1 MKGEIIMTE
10 NLQSLRFAG
19 AGTVPAGRYDAI
31 SAAGSVHINGEVY
44 CNTLSGAGSVC
55 GSGRLVCEQSVSTS
69 GSMLFSGDVKCCE
82 KFFTSGSAHIDGNI
96 ESGEI
101 KSAGSFSAH
110 SVSAGVVKLSGSMT
124 ISNGVEC
131 DTAKLS
137 GGGKI
142 GGLLN
147 AETVEI
153 EFNGNGKLE
162 IADIGCSQITVTDK
176 GTAVKRGLFG
186 RSKLPSHLSVGTI
199 EGESIYLESTDAD
212 TVKGTTVKIG
222 PNCKIDYLEYS
233 DSYECDET
241 SQVSQATKI

>member
-10 NLQSLRFAG
+10 NLQSFRFAG
-19 AGTVPAGRYDAI
+19 AGTVPAGHYDAI
-31 SAAGSVHINGEVY
+31 STAGSVRINGEVY
-44 CNTLSGAGSVC
+44 CNTLSGSGSIH
-55 GSGRLVCEQSVSTS
+55 GSGKLVCEQSISTS
-69 GSMLFSGDVKCCE
+69 GSLHFNGDVKCGE

-101 KSAGSFSAH
+101 KSSGSFSAH
-110 SVSAGVVKLSGSMT
+110 SVSAGVVKLSGAMT

-131 DTAKLS
+131 DTTKLS

-147 AETVEI
+147 AETVTI
-153 EFNGNGKLE
+153 EFNGDGRLE

-176 GTAVKRGLFG
+176 GADAKRGLFG
-186 RSKLPSHLSVGTI
+186 RHKSPSHLSVGTI
-199 EGESIYLESTDAD
+199 EGDSIYLESTVAD
-212 TVKGTTVKIG
+212 TVKGATVKIG

>member
-1 MKGEIIMTE
+1 MKGEIIMAE

-19 AGTVPAGRYDAI
+19 AGTVPSGRYDHI

-44 CNTLSGAGSVC
+44 CNNM
-55 GSGRLVCEQSVSTS
+55 STS
-69 GSMLFSGDVKCCE
+69 GSLHGSGSIVCEQTIATSGSMHFNGDVKCGE
-82 KFFTSGSAHIDGNI
+82 KFATSGSAHIDGNV
-96 ESGEI
+96 ESNVI
-101 KSAGSFSAH
+101 KSAGSFTAN
-110 SVSAGVVKLSGSMT
+110 SVFAGVVKLSGSMT

-153 EFNGNGKLE
+153 EFNGDGKLD

-176 GTAVKRGLFG
+176 GAAKKGLFG
-186 RSKLPSHLSVGTI
+186 RSKSSSQLVVGNI
-199 EGESIYLESTDAD
+199 EGDSIYLESTDAD

-222 PNCKIDYLEYS
+222 PNCKIKYVEYS
-233 DSYECDET
+233 EHFECDE
-241 SQVSQATKI
+241 SSEVKESIKM